1 MREKIKQ
8 LLCDIENLKTKNL
21 EDCALPGNVYY
32 LNDSEILCLERT
44 GGESRY
50 PYEMDGRNLWIHS
63 TGHINS
69 TESNLTIF
77 RNSPRLQDES
87 NLDIWGGIKMEEGW
101 FPISITGIAKQ
112 LFEPFK
118 VDRYLVYTKR
128 AAYFIADTEKVTFA
142 LKTGITSN
150 KAFVF
155 KACAINKTEENM
167 ETYIASYFNPLLKC
181 SFNDDVWGGYRR
193 YGKLHENGVCTIER
207 KPSPGENDPIS
218 FAVFRKEVV
227 SDGEYEVEATASK
240 AQFMGEPGRC
250 MVNAKSLKDGKFQKY
265 AYSVNTIDVA
275 ISSEIVKLNLKPK
288 SEATVCFLMDVV
300 HDSTVAEK
308 LIGEKVSIDEIEK
321 DFLEQEELE
330 NKRLSGVT
338 ISFGKCKDE
347 KLNNVI
353 FNKFLKNVQRQ
364 IDLCSFGKSYA
375 GDMLGIRDV
384 FQQLTAASV
393 WNKDDVRKKIILC
406 MNYIMSNGRSPR
418 QFAVPAVEG
427 AIPKFDIRQFIDQGL
442 WVIETL
448 HKYISKTGD
457 YSILEEKC
465 SYYEIIDE
473 KKAQYKKSDVVDTVL
488 DHLIK
493 ITDYLTSNI
502 DDRTNCLKI
511 LYGDWND
518 AVNGLG
524 VSMDGS
530 SEFGTGCSVM
540 ATLQLYKLLKEMA
553 EILESVGG
561 YDEKCK
567 ELLKI
572 RDEIAVGLEKFAVQ
586 NDGDYRMLIH
596 GWGDKGAYTIG
607 SLRDT
612 DGKKRY
618 SVNPYSF
625 WCISEMIKRDKSVKK
640 DILKAYEMLDSKYG
654 IKTFDQY
661 FPEDMKGVG
670 RIATLTPGTAENA
683 NTYVHA
689 TTFAIMAL
697 FILGEGKLGWEQIM
711 KALPLTHDEVSKTP
725 FVMPN
730 SYCHN
735 DEFQIDGE
743 SFGDWYT
750 GSGAVIYRCIYE
762 YALGIRVSLDGV
774 LIATSDYMPFDDV
787 CVETSFK
794 GKNVKFVYNNKNEGE
809 RKYFIDGVLQEAQID
824 EISGYKTLFIKNE
837 DIKDGMIIEVID

>member
-1 MREKIKQ
+1 MRERIKK
-8 LLCDIENLKTKNL
+8 LLDDIDALKTKNPD
-21 EDCALPGNVYY
+21 DCTLPGNVYY
-32 LNDSEILCLERT
+32 LNDSDILCLERT

-63 TGHINS
+63 TGHINA

-87 NLDIWGGIKMEEGW
+87 NLDFWGGIKMEDGW
-101 FPISITGIAKQ
+101 FPISLTGISKQ
-112 LFEPFK
+112 LFEPCR
-118 VDRYLVYTKR
+118 VLRYVVYSKR
-128 AAYFIADTEKVTFA
+128 CAYFIADTPKVTYA
-142 LKTGITSN
+142 VRTSITSD
-150 KAFVF
+150 KEFVF
-155 KACAINKTEENM
+155 TCYAENKTNEEV
-167 ETYIASYFNPLLKC
+167 ETYIASYFNPMLKC
-181 SFNDDVWGGYRR
+181 SFNDDVWGAYRR
-193 YGKLHENGVCTIER
+193 YGKLYENGACTIER

-218 FAVFRKEVV
+218 FAVINKAVY
-227 SDGEYEVEATASK
+227 SDSEYTVERTVGK
-240 AQFMGEPGRC
+240 AQFLGKPGRC
-250 MVNAKSLKDGKFQKY
+250 MVNAQSLKDGKYEKY
-265 AYSVNTIDVA
+265 AYSVNTLDFA
-275 ISSEIVKLNLKPK
+275 ISSDIIKLKVKPM
-288 SEATVCFLMDVV
+288 SDATVCYVMGVV
-300 HDSTVAEK
+300 HDEKEALELCEKPVNLEEINKDILAQEEAEK
-308 LIGEKVSIDEIEK
+308 
-321 DFLEQEELE
+321 
-330 NKRLSGVT
+330 KRLQGIT

-393 WNKDDVRKKIILC
+393 WNKDDVRNKIVLC
-406 MNYIMSNGRSPR
+406 MKYIMSNGRAPR

-457 YSILEEKC
+457 YGILEEKC

-473 KKAQYKKSDVVDTVL
+473 KKEQYKKSDVVDTVL
-488 DHLIK
+488 DHLVK
-493 ITDYLTSNI
+493 ITDYLISNI

-518 AVNGLG
+518 ALNGLG

-553 EILESVGG
+553 EILESIGG

-567 ELLKI
+567 ELLSV

-586 NDGDYRMLIH
+586 TDGDYRMLIH
-596 GWGDKGAYTIG
+596 GWGDKGSYTIG

-625 WCISEMIKRDKSVKK
+625 WCISEMIKRDMSYKK

-654 IKTFDQY
+654 IKTFDQF

-697 FILGEGKLGWEQIM
+697 FIIGEDKLGWEQIM
-711 KALPLTHDEVSKTP
+711 KILPLTHREVSKTP

-735 DEFQIDGE
+735 DEYQIDGE

-750 GSGAVIYRCIYE
+750 GSGAVLYRCIYE
-762 YALGIRVSLDGV
+762 YALGIRVELDGV
-774 LIATSDYMPFDDV
+774 LIATPDYMPFDSV
-787 CVETSFK
+787 TVETIFK
-794 GKNVKFVYNNKNEGE
+794 GKDIKFVYTNKNEGR
-809 RKYFIDGVLQEAQID
+809 RKYCIDGVLKEPQTD
-824 EISGYKTLFIKNE
+824 EISGFKTVFISNE
-837 DIKDGMIIEVID
+837 DIKDGMTIEIFD